1 MVRALALYAGA
12 LLGVVV
18 YSGLVDRDL
27 WGHVRRWAAVM
38 VALILVKP
46 VTVIV
51 LGLAATLE
59 STGEHGPV
67 ITGIGVTALSLMA
80 AIYIIAKLPGLG
92 DTIRA
97 GRIVARTTGAA
108 VGTVAG
114 AASASADVMRGI
126 QTHSSR
132 TVPQKGN
139 TARNS
144 GASQGVTGGLGA
156 HSNRQPRKSDPGSE
170 K

>member
-1 MVRALALYAGA
+1 MG
-12 LLGVVV
+12 
-18 YSGLVDRDL
+18 
-27 WGHVRRWAAVM
+27 GHVRRWAAVM

-132 TVPQKGN
+132 TVPPQKGN

-144 GASQGVTGGLGA
+144 GG
-156 HSNRQPRKSDPGSE
+156 KPGSYWRARRSQQSTAKE
-170 K
+170 IRSRLRKVTVIGFIV